1 MANIQLRPDVVL
13 GVDGGRSKTIALIAD
28 TNGQVLGAGRVGDA
42 THSTSDLDKQME
54 FILAAVEEAGRD
66 ADIDLKQVIVSFFG
80 LSGADW
86 PEDHQARWTRLA
98 NFGAGRQVGVKN
110 DAFLHWRAALSQ
122 YSFGVVIAAGTGANI
137 GVIAPDG
144 REWHYG
150 AYARSG
156 GAQSMGLEAL
166 TAVFRAADGRGEFTA
181 LTQVVLDKLDMSST
195 DDLLH
200 AEVERTLFPP
210 DVFGLAPHVMK
221 TANEGDEVATAIV
234 VGQAKI
240 LAEYATAAIRRFSME
255 TYEFDVVLSGGFF
268 RSQNHLL
275 LETIAEEVQRI
286 APQVHFLQPNL
297 EPVMGAL
304 LYAYDD
310 LEIAV
315 SQEIV
320 VNLTNTT
327 PPATLFDT
335 RSDAKQVDMEDSK

>member
-1 MANIQLRPDVVL
+1 MANSQLRPDVVL

-28 TNGQVLGAGRVGDA
+28 ASGQVLGAGRAGDA
-42 THSTSDLDKQME
+42 THSTSDLDRQME
-54 FILAAVEEAGRD
+54 FILAAVEEARQD
-66 ADIDLKQVIVSFFG
+66 ADIDLKQVMVSFFG

-86 PEDHQARWTRLA
+86 PEDHQARWARLA
-98 NFGAGRQVGVKN
+98 GFGVGRQIGVKN
-110 DAFLHWRAALSQ
+110 DAFLGWRTALSR
-122 YSFGVVIAAGTGANI
+122 YPFGVVIASGTGTNV

-156 GAQSMGLEAL
+156 GAQSMALEAL
-166 TAVFRAADGRGEFTA
+166 TAVFRAEDGRGEATA

-200 AEVERTLFPP
+200 AEVQKRLFLP

-221 TANEGDEVATAIV
+221 TANEGDDVAAAIV
-234 VGQAKI
+234 VDQART

-255 TYEFDVVLSGGFF
+255 NLEFDVVLSGGLF
-268 RSQNHLL
+268 RSRNHLL

-286 APQVHFLQPNL
+286 APLVHFLHPNL

-310 LEIAV
+310 LDIAV

-335 RSDAKQVDMEDSK
+335 GSKANQVDMEDPK